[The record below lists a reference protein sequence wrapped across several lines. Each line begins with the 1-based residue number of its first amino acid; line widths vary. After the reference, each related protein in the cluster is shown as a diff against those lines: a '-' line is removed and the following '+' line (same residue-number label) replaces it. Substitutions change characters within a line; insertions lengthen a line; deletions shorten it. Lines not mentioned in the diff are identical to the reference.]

1 MISKDEDY
9 AVAIPEEE
17 VELAHDTAMN
27 NAEGPMDPQE
37 SCAQSTGPS
46 TDVPWQRQCNRRDAL
61 SYAVATCGKKAKA
74 SEVIDAATKYIAF
87 IEG

>member
-1 MISKDEDY
+1 MVKDEDY
-9 AVAIPEEE
+9 APMGEEA

-27 NAEGPMDPQE
+27 DAEGPMDPMTG
-37 SCAQSTGPS
+37 CAPRTASLEV
-46 TDVPWQRQCNRRDAL
+46 DKARQRQCNRRDAL

-74 SEVIDAATKYIAF
+74 SEVIDAANKYIAF

>member
-9 AVAIPEEE
+9 APMGEEA
-17 VELAHDTAMN
+17 VEFAHDVAMN
-27 NAEGPMDPQE
+27 DAEGPMDSE
-37 SCAQSTGPS
+37 AGCAQSTGPS
-46 TDVPWQRQCNRRDAL
+46 TDVAWQRQCNRRDAL